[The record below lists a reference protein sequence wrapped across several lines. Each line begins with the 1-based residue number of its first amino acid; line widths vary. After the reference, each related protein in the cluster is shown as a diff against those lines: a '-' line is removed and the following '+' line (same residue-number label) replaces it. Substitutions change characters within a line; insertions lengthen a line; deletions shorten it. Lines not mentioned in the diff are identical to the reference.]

1 MPRTIFET
9 CRPRKDV
16 ESGVTKDE
24 QFAADLA
31 QVVNKTA
38 PPEYI
43 DPAIFFR
50 HTYPTRG
57 LQDLLKAVCHRLNGE
72 GTISPIIRLHTQ
84 YGGGKTH
91 GLIALVHA
99 VRGMQGVENAG
110 AFISPAFLPKGSVR
124 IAALDG
130 ENSDPANGRRFA
142 DGAKAY
148 TLWGE
153 LAHELAGRDG
163 YELVRKSDEQ
173 AVAPGA
179 ETLRKLFGD
188 DPTLII
194 LDEISVYLRKAE
206 QARPGS
212 AKQFAAF
219 VHGLIKAVDS
229 SPKAALVLTLAL
241 GKEGNATDAYAEENQ
256 LAFKAFQEAESVVS
270 RKSTQLNPT
279 DEDETAQVLRT
290 RLFESVDAAAAAET
304 YSAYAQLWENN
315 RGTLPADPISRDEF
329 VRTYPLHPL
338 LLNMLTEK
346 TSSLDTFQRTRGML
360 RLLARTAHS
369 LWKNKP
375 ADAFVIHTHHID
387 PGFEKIRDE
396 ITVRLNQGSYM
407 AALKSD
413 VAELQGNSQAT
424 AQLLDS
430 KLYPGQLPAAS
441 YVARTVFLH
450 SIAGVDAAR
459 GISAEHLR
467 LSICSPLLEPAFIEQ
482 ARTAFVGESL
492 YLDDRPGAPLRLMT
506 EPNLKMV
513 IRRKM
518 NELQLSAVQDRLST
532 EIGRSYSQPNGIF
545 AVSRFAAGPY
555 QVPDDN
561 ERPQL
566 VVMDYQSV
574 TTVPDPQELPSEI
587 EDIFQHKG
595 SEGNLRK
602 YRNNL
607 VFLVADE
614 RSRETMIEATRR
626 VMALEALTK
635 SDVKD
640 LPKHQREELA
650 RGKEDAGFKMSSA
663 ILQCYRHLFYPAKTP
678 MPGANVPLAYRL
690 IELPI
695 GEAGNGQFQVKTALE
710 DDKKLIGAHA
720 TPPAAAY
727 VRDST
732 PLNAKGE
739 MSTRELLDEFRC
751 LPKFPILEHHTPLIT
766 LIRDGIS
773 KGVFVFREGANQI
786 SGPGDPV
793 PAIHIDDNS
802 FVMTMDH
809 AKAKHFWPRPEP
821 LKATLRTSSATVAP
835 GSTVELTLEV
845 SGGVGPYTYSSSLAA
860 FQHPAPTT
868 QNVISARVT
877 VDATKTFTVE
887 VQDQLGNKQTGS
899 VWISVSRNAAPHQ
912 PCQPSPGR
920 EIITLDPPSRT
931 RIELTAEGPLVT
943 ALKELWDKARK
954 AKVERLQRVVITMH
968 DPVAT
973 WKVHG
978 AMIIEKCAAI
988 SCEFNAE
995 MTGEG
1000 VDALALNFSG
1010 AIAKADNVRSFL
1022 DAAMKA
1028 ASHKN
1033 FDARYTLQF
1042 ASGLSLADSA
1052 PETLTAN
1059 LTKFGGTEAYVEA
1072 HAQDGQEEVAA

>member
-1 MPRTIFET
+1 MLRTIFET

-38 PPEYI
+38 PPEYLE
-43 DPAIFFR
+43 PSLFFR

-57 LQDLLKAVCHRLNGE
+57 LQVLLKTICQRLKGE
-72 GTISPIIRLHTQ
+72 GGISPIIRLHTQ

-99 VRGMQGVENAG
+99 VRGMQGVENAD
-110 AFISPAFLPKGSVR
+110 AFISRSLLPKGSVR

-142 DGAKAY
+142 DGTKAH

-153 LAHELAGRDG
+153 LAYELAGADG
-163 YELVRKSDEQ
+163 YEAVRKSDEQ
-173 AVAPGA
+173 GVAPGA

-219 VHGLIKAVDS
+219 VHALIKAVDS

-256 LAFKAFQEAESVVS
+256 LALKAFQEAESVVS

-279 DEDETAQVLRT
+279 DENETAQVLRT
-290 RLFESVDAAAAAET
+290 RLFESVDAEAAEEA
-304 YSAYAQLWENN
+304 YCAYAQLWENN
-315 RGTLPADPISRDEF
+315 RATLPADPISRDEF
-329 VRTYPLHPL
+329 LRAYPLHPL

-346 TSSLDTFQRTRGML
+346 TSSLETFQRTRGML

-369 LWKNKP
+369 LWKGKP
-375 ADAFVIHTHHID
+375 QDAFVIHTHHID
-387 PGFEKIRDE
+387 PGFDKIRDE
-396 ITVRLNQGSYM
+396 ITVRLNQGNYT

-413 VAELQGNSQAT
+413 VAELEGNSQAT
-424 AQLLDS
+424 AQSLDA
-430 KLYPGQLPAAS
+430 KLYPSQLPAVS

-450 SIAGVDAAR
+450 SIAGVEAVR
-459 GISAEHLR
+459 GISPELLG
-467 LSICSPLLEPAFIEQ
+467 LSICSPVLEPAFIEQ

-492 YLDDRPGAPLRLMT
+492 YLDDRPGAPLRFMT
-506 EPNLKMV
+506 EPNLTMV

-518 NELQLSAVQDRLST
+518 SEVQVSAVQERLSI
-532 EIGRSYSQPNGIF
+532 EIGKSYSQPNGLF
-545 AVSRFAAGPY
+545 ALCRFPAGPY

-566 VVMDYQSV
+566 VVMDYQSIISS
-574 TTVPDPQELPSEI
+574 PDQQQLPPEI
-587 EDIFQHKG
+587 EDIFEHKG

-602 YRNNL
+602 FRNNL

-614 RSRETMIEATRR
+614 RSRETMLEASETLL
-626 VMALEALTK
+626 ALEALNLNK
-635 SDVKD
+635 SELKD
-640 LPKHQREELA
+640 LPDEHQTEELA
-650 RGKEDAGFKMSSA
+650 RRKEEAVFKTSLA

-678 MPGANVPLAYRL
+678 MPGANVHVAYRL
-690 IELPI
+690 IELPS
-695 GEAGNGQFQVKTALE
+695 EKPGNGQIQVVNALE
-710 DDKKLIGAHA
+710 DDKKLVAKGNA
-720 TPPAAAY
+720 PPAPAY

-732 PLNAKGE
+732 PLKNGE
-739 MSTRELLDEFRC
+739 MSTRELRDEFRC
-751 LPKFPILEHHTPLIT
+751 LPKFPILEQDIPLIT
-766 LIRDGIS
+766 LIRDGVA
-773 KGVFVFREGANQI
+773 KGVFIYREGANQI
-786 SGPGDPV
+786 SGPGDPI

-802 FVMTMDH
+802 FVMTMEH

-821 LKATLRTSSATVAP
+821 LKATLRASSTTVAP
-835 GSTVELTLEV
+835 GNDVELTLEV
-845 SGGVGPYTYSSSLAA
+845 SGGVGPYTYSSSLTG
-860 FQHPAPTT
+860 FQHSAPTT
-868 QNVISARVT
+868 QNVISTRVT
-877 VDATKTFTVE
+877 VDATKTFAVE
-887 VQDQLGNKQTGS
+887 VEDQVGNKQTGS
-899 VWISVSRNAAPHQ
+899 VWVRVSKDAEPHQ
-912 PCQPSPGR
+912 LPSDPEVIVINKPSP
-920 EIITLDPPSRT
+920 P

-943 ALKELWDKARK
+943 ALKELWGKARA

-978 AMIIEKCAAI
+978 AMMIEKSATI
-988 SCEFNAE
+988 SCEFSAE
-995 MTGEG
+995 MSGEG
-1000 VDALALNFSG
+1000 VEALELNFNG
-1010 AIAKADNVRSFL
+1010 AIQKADNVRSFL
-1022 DAAMKA
+1022 DTAMKA

-1033 FDARYTLQF
+1033 FHAVYTLQF
-1042 ASGLSLADSA
+1042 AAGLSLAGSD
-1052 PETLTAN
+1052 PETLTAS

-1072 HAQDGQEEVAA
+1072 HAQDDQEEVAA